1 MKNII
6 NTAYI
11 LPVLFFVLVAVFSF
25 NFIGQDAATA
35 PAFEV
40 PTAEAFGGSGGPGGN
55 GGSGGGGGTDSGC
68 GGCGEG
74 ANSGSNNGPD
84 GNGGGRIKTFGCKD
98 INATNYNP
106 GATDANNSLC
116 TYPEVEITKCE
127 LTLAGGISSTT
138 IENGG
143 SVTMAWDTEGFE
155 NITINGQPVSGA
167 SGNRTFNNIIVST
180 TYTLVATNSNN
191 DNRCTATVI
200 VNCLP
205 PVVEE
210 CKLEI
215 QKSVNKTNAKV
226 GEDVT
231 YTIDVKNVGNG
242 DCTGGGVKIYDVVDA
257 NLTYKSHVLTSN
269 ITAGYGNQPVYS
281 GSDRTLRFNG
291 NTLTPNESGTI
302 TWTGTVGN
310 PTQCGDFVVKNIAKA
325 TAKELDN
332 FGTWVYSQEVQ
343 TNIDNEC
350 VVDTPLPRCDNF
362 NASPTSFNFGGG
374 DTTLTWETTDATNV
388 SISGI
393 GNVALDNTTG
403 RVVSVP
409 NTRTFVLTATNSEGE
424 DKSCVQKVT
433 VQPKVEKPL
442 PRCDNFNASP
452 TSFNFGGGDTTL
464 TWETTDATNVSISGI
479 GNVALDNTTGRV
491 VSVPNTRTFV
501 LTATNSEGEDK
512 SCVQKVTVG
521 DPEPVFNC
529 AQNVNF
535 SVSDTSIRRG
545 DSVTLN
551 WSTVNVDSLTISN
564 TNDTALA
571 GNRSVSPSSDTTYTL
586 RATQGDKTINCPV
599 SVDVSSGGGGG
610 GGGGTRTPRC
620 DLDISD
626 KSISKGEEITLRW
639 DTSYAKEITIK
650 DDRGDTIFTTDDFLS
665 KDKKKYLDGSIKVKP
680 TRDTEYTLNAESGSR
695 DKECN
700 VKVKVKD
707 SIVVLEDRD
716 QQPLVTG
723 ISLTQVPYTGFEA
736 GPFMTSLFYALLV
749 AWSLFITYLLVIRNR
764 VSAVA
769 VKMTTPSAHTTTNAS
784 SMKQAES
791 LRPDVFA
798 PSVMSKVSASQATP
812 ISASQATPTNL
823 PTGISVAGQD
833 VIRTQDT
840 SVQGTDATVTALE
853 NQAHAQKALLSS
865 DAVRHFIATTEDSS
879 QREEALNSVISEAK
893 SNYPLEDGWIV
904 INQARMQSLCQACVV
919 SPQASVSTVPA
930 GAGSLAEAIVTGN
943 VVAAYEMI
951 GNRPMFALADAAADL
966 DAVYRNRKGESNSVS
981 DLLST
986 ETSNLSEEQLTQMI
1000 AALTGALDGTYTD
1013 EASAVKMSIM
1023 KAVKVAA

>member
-1 MKNII
+1 
-6 NTAYI
+6 
-11 LPVLFFVLVAVFSF
+11 
-25 NFIGQDAATA
+25 
-35 PAFEV
+35 
-40 PTAEAFGGSGGPGGN
+40 
-55 GGSGGGGGTDSGC
+55 
-68 GGCGEG
+68 
-74 ANSGSNNGPD
+74 
-84 GNGGGRIKTFGCKD
+84 
-98 INATNYNP
+98 
-106 GATDANNSLC
+106 
-116 TYPEVEITKCE
+116 
-127 LTLAGGISSTT
+127 
-138 IENGG
+138 
-143 SVTMAWDTEGFE
+143 
-155 NITINGQPVSGA
+155 
-167 SGNRTFNNIIVST
+167 
-180 TYTLVATNSNN
+180 
-191 DNRCTATVI
+191 
-200 VNCLP
+200 
-205 PVVEE
+205 
-210 CKLEI
+210 
-215 QKSVNKTNAKV
+215 
-226 GEDVT
+226 
-231 YTIDVKNVGNG
+231 
-242 DCTGGGVKIYDVVDA
+242 
-257 NLTYKSHVLTSN
+257 
-269 ITAGYGNQPVYS
+269 
-281 GSDRTLRFNG
+281 
-291 NTLTPNESGTI
+291 
-302 TWTGTVGN
+302 
-310 PTQCGDFVVKNIAKA
+310 
-325 TAKELDN
+325 
-332 FGTWVYSQEVQ
+332 
-343 TNIDNEC
+343 
-350 VVDTPLPRCDNF
+350 
-362 NASPTSFNFGGG
+362 
-374 DTTLTWETTDATNV
+374 
-388 SISGI
+388 
-393 GNVALDNTTG
+393 
-403 RVVSVP
+403 
-409 NTRTFVLTATNSEGE
+409 
-424 DKSCVQKVT
+424 
-433 VQPKVEKPL
+433 
-442 PRCDNFNASP
+442 
-452 TSFNFGGGDTTL
+452 
-464 TWETTDATNVSISGI
+464 
-479 GNVALDNTTGRV
+479 
-491 VSVPNTRTFV
+491 
-501 LTATNSEGEDK
+501 
-512 SCVQKVTVG
+512 
-521 DPEPVFNC
+521 
-529 AQNVNF
+529 
-535 SVSDTSIRRG
+535 
-545 DSVTLN
+545 
-551 WSTVNVDSLTISN
+551 
-564 TNDTALA
+564 
-571 GNRSVSPSSDTTYTL
+571 
-586 RATQGDKTINCPV
+586 
-599 SVDVSSGGGGG
+599 VDVSSGGGGG

-695 DKECN
+695 DKECK